1 MRIKPMK
8 QRLMI
13 IIGFV
18 LLCLQI
24 LKAQEKVNIWQGTA
38 CRKDVE
44 MTAYLAKGGSKMA
57 VIVCPGGS
65 YLWHDMNGEGHEV
78 AKWLQNN
85 GISAFVLHYRT
96 AGFMAFFLHYRQ
108 LFRGVRYP
116 DALDDLIYKGTRKGI
131 RSLLRQHWSDGLFCR
146 RSSCTVGSYPAST
159 SPDVCCPHLSG
170 RYHERKIRSQ
180 AVAQSLVGRQP
191 QKQQT
196 ASRLPVC

>member
-38 CRKDVE
+38 CRKNVE
-44 MTAYLAKGGSKMA
+44 MTAYLAKSGSKMA

-78 AKWLQNN
+78 GKWLQNN
-85 GISAFVLHYRT
+85 LC
-96 AGFMAFFLHYRQ
+96 
-108 LFRGVRYP
+108 
-116 DALDDLIYKGTRKGI
+116 I
-131 RSLLRQHWSDGLFCR
+131 RAPLPYCRIHSLL
-146 RSSCTVGSYPAST
+146 PALPPS
-159 SPDVCCPHLSG
+159 VQ
-170 RYHERKIRSQ
+170 RSQ
-180 AVAQSLVGRQP
+180 IP
-191 QKQQT
+191 
-196 ASRLPVC
+196 

>member
-38 CRKDVE
+38 CRKNVE

-65 YLWHDMNGEGHEV
+65 YLWHDMNDEGHEV
-78 AKWLQNN
+78 GKWLQNN

-96 AGFMAFFLHYRQ
+96 AGFMAFFLHYR
-108 LFRGVRYP
+108 
-116 DALDDLIYKGTRKGI
+116 
-131 RSLLRQHWSDGLFCR
+131 
-146 RSSCTVGSYPAST
+146 
-159 SPDVCCPHLSG
+159 
-170 RYHERKIRSQ
+170 
-180 AVAQSLVGRQP
+180 
-191 QKQQT
+191 
-196 ASRLPVC
+196 

>member
-38 CRKDVE
+38 CRKNVE

-78 AKWLQNN
+78 GKWLHNN
-85 GISAFVLHYRT
+85 GISAFVLHT
-96 AGFMAFFLHYRQ
+96 VL
-108 LFRGVRYP
+108 P
-116 DALDDLIYKGTRKGI
+116 D
-131 RSLLRQHWSDGLFCR
+131 SWP
-146 RSSCTVGSYPAST
+146 SSC
-159 SPDVCCPHLSG
+159 
-170 RYHERKIRSQ
+170 I
-180 AVAQSLVGRQP
+180 
-191 QKQQT
+191 T
-196 ASRLPVC
+196 AICSEESDTLMLWTT